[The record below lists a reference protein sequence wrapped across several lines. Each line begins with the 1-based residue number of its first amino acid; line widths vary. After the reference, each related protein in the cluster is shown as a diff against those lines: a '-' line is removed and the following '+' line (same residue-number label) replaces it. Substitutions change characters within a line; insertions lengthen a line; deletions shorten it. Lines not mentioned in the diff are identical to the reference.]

1 MVDQSLTYPKGMI
14 EDMLLKVDKFLFLVD
29 FVVLDMEDDRVV
41 SPILERLFL
50 ATSQALIDVK
60 NGEQTL

>member
-1 MVDQSLTYPKGMI
+1 MI
-14 EDMLLKVDKFLFLVD
+14 DDVLLKVDKFLFLMD
-29 FVVLDMEDDRVV
+29 FVVLDMEDDREV